1 MVAPLWVDFAM
12 PNDFA
17 KYKCW
22 SMHGDYSDEQ
32 VRWCAALYAEARRLQ
47 KLVTD
52 LTAKEILAVAKRL
65 GYTKRGGRS

>member
-1 MVAPLWVDFAM
+1 M

-22 SMHGDYSDEQ
+22 SMHGDYTTEEQ
-32 VRWCAALYAEARRLQ
+32 RWCAALHLKARKLL

-52 LTAKEILAVAKRL
+52 LTAREILEVAHSM
-65 GYTKRGGRS
+65 GYVRCTER